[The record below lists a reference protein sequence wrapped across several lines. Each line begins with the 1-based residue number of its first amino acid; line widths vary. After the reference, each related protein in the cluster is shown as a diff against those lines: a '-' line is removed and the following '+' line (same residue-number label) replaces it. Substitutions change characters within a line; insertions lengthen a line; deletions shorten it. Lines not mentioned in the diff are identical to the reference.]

1 MWTGVKIG
9 FVFILAVAVL
19 AGCVEERLSQPTPGK
34 TSTLSTPESITTSTP
49 APLPIPTP
57 HTAPGQPIPLIIN
70 ISTSKSFYMPSEEA
84 RIEIIF
90 ENVGSKPIAIRPFP
104 PEIRIVHYTPF
115 RIVKSFSP
123 GNKELKL
130 TSGESF
136 AYLLSWNQ
144 KDENGNRVNPGH
156 YHLEVRNFTVESTD
170 GGWRVDAMSSGRVLI
185 QHPQGA
191 MEKKI
196 TVNESQTVNNVT
208 VTLDRVNLT
217 ATGGEIRVLL
227 QTPEI
232 RVSDITP
239 PQPTPTSEPTPPPEI
254 FPISAYYMVDDEKL
268 IPYSPGFKWV
278 DDEKIM
284 ISWQIDPVPA
294 DAREMILVITG
305 IGEYSGLWKFT
316 IPLDKNKD
324 GGGK

>member
-1 MWTGVKIG
+1 MNGVKIG
-9 FVFILAVAVL
+9 FVSILAVAVI
-19 AGCVEERLSQPTPGK
+19 AGCAEQQP
-34 TSTLSTPESITTSTP
+34 SSTP
-49 APLPIPTP
+49 APTLTPTSSKIPVQSTPVPIITPTP
-57 HTAPGQPIPLIIN
+57 YVKSGPIPLIVN

-84 RIEIIF
+84 RIEIVF
-90 ENVGSKPIAIRPFP
+90 ENVGSKPITIRPFP

-136 AYLLSWNQ
+136 TYLLSWNQ
-144 KDENGNRVNPGH
+144 KDENGKRVNPGH
-156 YHLEVRNFTVESTD
+156 YHLEVRNFTVESSD
-170 GGWRVDAMSSGRVLI
+170 GEWRVDAISSGRILI

-191 MEKKI
+191 LEKNI

-208 VTLDRVNLT
+208 VTLDGVNLT

-232 RVSDITP
+232 KVSDITP
-239 PQPTPTSEPTPPPEI
+239 PQPIPAPEPTPPPEI
-254 FPISAYYMVDDEKL
+254 FPISAYYMVDGGEKL

-278 DDEKIM
+278 DDKKIM

-294 DAREMILVITG
+294 DAKEMTLVITG

-316 IPLDKNKD
+316 IPLDENKD
-324 GGGK
+324 GGEK